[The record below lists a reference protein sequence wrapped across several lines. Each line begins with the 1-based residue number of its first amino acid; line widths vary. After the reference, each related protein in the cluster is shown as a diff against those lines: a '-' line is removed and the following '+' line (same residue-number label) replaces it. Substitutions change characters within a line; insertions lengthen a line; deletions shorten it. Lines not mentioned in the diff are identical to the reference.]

1 MNATNTNFDMNLDL
15 DEPVSINNKEPKQNL
30 VNNSHKIRD
39 SFLQENEEFKF
50 VEVTYKKEGEKVN
63 QFEEENVVT
72 YENNKKF
79 SERIYDDIDNNIC
92 LNLFNPPDL
101 TSYNFIRNNWLKVIL
116 NILILFLGLN
126 CTY

>member
-1 MNATNTNFDMNLDL
+1 MNATNTDFDMNLDL
-15 DEPVSINNKEPKQNL
+15 DEPVSINNNEPKQNL
-30 VNNSHKIRD
+30 LNNSHKIRD

-126 CTY
+126 